1 MTQAI
6 ERSQR
11 QTTLQVEIRS
21 LAPVQSIESA
31 PTAIR
36 GGATEE
42 IDSHTLLLHPGE
54 GSEIAVRLTNPGEQ
68 SQCFWV
74 AIESEVTEGIESA
87 CQIDALQMGR
97 GAVSEVAGSDITEF
111 SLMIRAASD
120 FFERQD
126 ALTRDHPRSQIDYLI
141 QVCVYQLEHNGSRL
155 VGYQSFR
162 VAVRPRTT
170 YLDFLP
176 TVYRDVDFASR
187 FLFIFEQAFDPYVQT
202 LDTLWAYLDPL
213 TAPETLLPFLAHWV
227 AWRIEPEIELALQ
240 RRLIR
245 NAVELYRWHGTR
257 QGLRLYLH
265 FYTGLPCDQTHIQ
278 IEEVFSSG
286 LTLGDCEFGQN
297 ALIGGGRP
305 YHFIVNLHP
314 EAHHP
319 EIDEALVRRVIERE
333 KPPFCTYDLTINQP
347 A

>member
-6 ERSQR
+6 ERLQR

-21 LAPVQSIESA
+21 LAPVQSIESV

-36 GGATEE
+36 GGATED
-42 IDSHTLLLHPGE
+42 IDLHTLLLHPGE
-54 GSEIAVRLTNPGEQ
+54 ASEIAVRISNPGEQ
-68 SQCFWV
+68 PQRFRV
-74 AIESEVTEGIESA
+74 DLEEMPEGIESA
-87 CQIDALQMGR
+87 CQIDALQLVR
-97 GAVSEVAGSDITEF
+97 GSVGVAEVETTEF
-111 SLMIRAASD
+111 SLMIRATSE
-120 FFERQD
+120 FFERQH
-126 ALTRDHPRSQIDYLI
+126 AITREHPRLQIDYPI
-141 QVCVYQLEHNGSRL
+141 QVCVYQLEQSGSRL
-155 VGYQSFR
+155 VSYQSLR
-162 VAVRPRTT
+162 VAVRPQTT

-176 TVYRDVDFASR
+176 SVFRDVDFASR

-227 AWRIEPEIELALQ
+227 AWRIEPEIELSLQ

-265 FYTGLPCDQTHIQ
+265 FYTGLPCDQTHIR

-286 LTLGDCEFGQN
+286 LTLGDCQFGQN

-305 YHFIVNLHP
+305 YHFIVSLHP
-314 EAHHP
+314 EAGHP

-333 KPPFCTYDLTINQP
+333 KPPFCTYDLMINLP
-347 A
+347 I